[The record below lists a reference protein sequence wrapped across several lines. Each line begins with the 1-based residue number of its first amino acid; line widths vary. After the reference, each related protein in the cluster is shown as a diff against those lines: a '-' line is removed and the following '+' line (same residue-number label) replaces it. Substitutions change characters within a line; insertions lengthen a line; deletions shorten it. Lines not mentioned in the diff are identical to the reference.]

1 MFIHIHSSSC
11 FLPIYIDIY
20 LSTSSSTWDF
30 PTEVPSG
37 PSKWHLQVGVCIQL
51 ATGPPNRLAFFLRSC
66 DLQGRTT
73 LLWGMNPQKHE
84 FGFSHPHSMIPCKLL
99 LLWHPTAFVQRI
111 LLRGPLTS
119 WHHRPDGPHR
129 PHHRRHHSGLENVVE
144 FSGSLKCSIP
154 ILKHTQE
161 TSTQISIHKKC
172 LALSKVSSSYH

>member
-111 LLRGPLTS
+111 PLRGPLTS
-119 WHHRPDGPHR
+119 WHHRPHR
-129 PHHRRHHSGLENVVE
+129 
-144 FSGSLKCSIP
+144 
-154 ILKHTQE
+154 
-161 TSTQISIHKKC
+161 
-172 LALSKVSSSYH
+172 SSSSSSSSSFRTRERRVLWVIERFPFLY